1 MKVFSSHAVVQVA
14 AILRGE
20 VHFYGLYWSMSIV
33 FIVLPDVEVDVEIYT
48 PCGIIL
54 YKWLFF

>member
-1 MKVFSSHAVVQVA
+1 
-14 AILRGE
+14 
-20 VHFYGLYWSMSIV
+20 MSIV
-33 FIVLPDVEVDVEIYT
+33 FIVLQDVEVDFEIYT